1 MTRSRGRRCLL
12 YLIFV
17 RLCGR
22 LILLGRSSAYNN
34 LQLPVLL
41 YEAAVLRRA
50 NAPSRLDWAGRG
62 LRRARPAPNAEPAD
76 APDSHGRRRSPMTP
90 PPDKRKP
97 LTSRTNPAREGADPA
112 RQAPHLRG
120 CYAPLDP
127 PRRSHELAAIGN
139 GEQTGSRHGPGHHTH
154 AVWKTS
160 DLRTLTDTGTRTES
174 LPCALVGGVCAGQR
188 PRGADSGNTVN
199 PCQQPLVRRAS
210 HSLPRRGWAAL
221 RAGMAD
227 MCAVRD
233 TCTWQPSNAESAGR
247 MWIVLPARLTRL
259 CGGVGVGSGAWVP
272 A

>member
-12 YLIFV
+12 RLIFV

-34 LQLPVLL
+34 LQLPVLPH
-41 YEAAVLRRA
+41 EAAVLRRA

-62 LRRARPAPNAEPAD
+62 LRHARPAPNAEPAD

-139 GEQTGSRHGPGHHTH
+139 REQTGSRHGPGHRTRPPHPCGLENERLADPNRYRYADKVA
-154 AVWKTS
+154 AV
-160 DLRTLTDTGTRTES
+160 
-174 LPCALVGGVCAGQR
+174 
-188 PRGADSGNTVN
+188 
-199 PCQQPLVRRAS
+199 
-210 HSLPRRGWAAL
+210 
-221 RAGMAD
+221 RAGWRCLSRSA
-227 MCAVRD
+227 A
-233 TCTWQPSNAESAGR
+233 TWCGWWEHCKP
-247 MWIVLPARLTRL
+247 LPAAAGPPGQLLPSEARMGCAARWN
-259 CGGVGVGSGAWVP
+259 G
-272 A
+272 